1 MSGGQSTAAAL
12 AVATCLTA
20 VAMLRDKSGKRPAPS
35 LSPDIRSVAAAG
47 EPIPTTTSKQ
57 GPLVGQQLAVRGI
70 KNLGNTCFLNAVLQ
84 SLGSFPVFREY
95 LEVSSLKG
103 ERAPREILAR

>member
-1 MSGGQSTAAAL
+1 MSGSQAAIPGAL
-12 AVATCLTA
+12 ASMFAFALWAGVHQ
-20 VAMLRDKSGKRPAPS
+20 REKSGKRTAPS
-35 LSPDIRSVAAAG
+35 LSHRASAAPG
-47 EPIPTTTSKQ
+47 EAMPTTTPKQ

-95 LEVSSLKG
+95 LEVRGSV
-103 ERAPREILAR
+103 PR